1 MTEQPNQRWGRRRGR
16 VDGRVELARFREVDM
31 RQLARERLRQDVS
44 LANAPDSYI
53 ESIIDDSGAKEPW
66 ISPPGGGL

>member
-1 MTEQPNQRWGRRRGR
+1 
-16 VDGRVELARFREVDM
+16 M